1 MGSFNSGIIV
11 IYAECWWDI
20 LGHKKS
26 KGGMPNDS
34 LRLWDVGEGVGE
46 VSWNAFVIS
55 THRGQDGNR
64 KGQREN
70 TVLSHPP
77 QKFWAWNMNS
87 RDDPVP
93 SGPEYGLSPGKEVAN
108 SWEPIFSSSVQFLG
122 RSLSAVLSVTGV
134 GCLVLQC
141 CLHGGHVTRRWSSVN
156 PWGKLNLGSNL
167 NFMSSFL
174 PYEGSV

>member
-1 MGSFNSGIIV
+1 MGNFNSGVIV

-26 KGGMPNDS
+26 KGGMTNDL
-34 LRLWDVGEGVGE
+34 LRLWDVGEGVGDA
-46 VSWNAFVIS
+46 SWNAFVIS

-70 TVLSHPP
+70 TVLSPP
-77 QKFWAWNMNS
+77 PEVLSLKYEQPGCPRTIRAWVWA
-87 RDDPVP
+87 V
-93 SGPEYGLSPGKEVAN
+93 PGKEVVN
-108 SWEPIFSSSVQFLG
+108 SCEPVFSSSVQFLG
-122 RSLSAVLSVTGV
+122 RSLSAVLSVIGV

-141 CLHGGHVTRRWSSVN
+141 CLHGGHVTRRWPNVN

-167 NFMSSFL
+167 NFKSSFL